1 MLRYLR
7 PALVLLG
14 TAAAYAAANRLTE
27 SWFRVTPELSLLYP
41 PSGLGVAATMLFGPV
56 AAVGVGLG
64 TFLTP
69 WTSHRLAELLFT
81 GVNVLEALVP
91 WLVFESLRRRGS
103 FRRAD
108 LELRTP
114 RSRLT
119 FFVAAVA
126 ANTGLAALA
135 GNAVAAKLGS
145 ASTSYLKGSVYWW
158 TGDAS
163 AVLMLGWPL
172 LELVGAVRRQR
183 RIARAR
189 RCHSSLAAPARRE
202 AWAGVPAARVLV
214 AVTAIWAAA
223 VAVVLASGIAVPAAG
238 VMFSFPV
245 MVASFAFGFRGGLL
259 SGAALGWVTIA
270 WALRSAAGNPDTVIA
285 ASLGAIDRVGLG
297 LLTGGLFEA
306 NRRLIRRLRS
316 SWASLRSDLAYV
328 AGVLTA
334 AVESR
339 DPYTEGHMQRVS
351 VYSVRIARRLGMP
364 EEEIE
369 DVRLS
374 ALLHDI
380 GKLGVPDQI
389 LFKPEPLH
397 GEELEKMRAH
407 AAIGARIAAK
417 ASILRNAVP
426 VILAHQ
432 ERWDG
437 ATEEPFPGY
446 PHGLSGE
453 EIPLASRIIAVAD
466 AYDTMTTNRP
476 YRRALGRAK
485 AISVLAEERGRQ
497 FDPLVVDAFL
507 ADLEDRRH
515 RRATE
520 AFSIRDLMA
529 ETEGSEPTPEPLGS
543 GEFSRPT
550 TPGN

>member
-1 MLRYLR
+1 MRRLVR
-7 PALVLLG
+7 PALVFLG
-14 TAAAYAAANRLTE
+14 TAAACAAANRMTE

-41 PSGLGVAATMLFGPV
+41 PSGLGVAATMLFGPAAAAGV
-56 AAVGVGLG
+56 ALG

-81 GVNVLEALVP
+81 LVNVLEAIVP
-91 WLVFESLRRRGS
+91 WLVFDALRRRGT

-108 LELRTP
+108 LDLRTP
-114 RSRLT
+114 RART
-119 FFVAAVA
+119 VFFAAGVA

-135 GNAVAAKLGS
+135 GNAIAATLGS
-145 ASTSYLKGSVYWW
+145 ATSGFLKGSVYWW
-158 TGDAS
+158 AGDAS

-172 LELVGAVRRQR
+172 LELAGLARRQR
-183 RIARAR
+183 RLSRAR
-189 RCHSSLAAPARRE
+189 RRHALLAAASRTRATGRIVSRRLL
-202 AWAGVPAARVLV
+202 AAVVLIWAV
-214 AVTAIWAAA
+214 AV
-223 VAVVLASGIAVPAAG
+223 VVVLASGVAVPASG

-245 MVASFAFGFRGGLL
+245 MIAAYAFGFRGGLL
-259 SGAALGWVTIA
+259 SGSALGWVTIA
-270 WALRSAAGNPDTVIA
+270 WALKSDAGNPDAVIA
-285 ASLGAIDRVGLG
+285 ASLGAIDRVMLG

-306 NRRLIRRLRS
+306 NRGLIRRLRS
-316 SWASLRSDLAYV
+316 SYAALRSDLAYV

-351 VYSVRIARRLGMP
+351 IYSVRIARRLGLP
-364 EEEIE
+364 EEEVE

-380 GKLGVPDQI
+380 GKLGVPDHI

-397 GEELEKMRAH
+397 GEDLEKMRAH
-407 AAIGARIAAK
+407 ATIGARIAEK
-417 ASILRNAVP
+417 AAILRSAVP

-432 ERWDG
+432 ERYDG
-437 ATEEPFPGY
+437 ATEGPFPGY
-446 PHGLSGE
+446 PRGLRGE
-453 EIPLASRIIAVAD
+453 AIPLASRIIAVAD

-476 YRRALGRAK
+476 YRRALGRRK
-485 AISVLAEERGRQ
+485 AVSVLAAERGRQ

-507 ADLEDRRH
+507 ADLEDRSH
-515 RRATE
+515 RKATE

-529 ETEGSEPTPEPLGS
+529 EAEGAEPPPESLDS
-543 GEFSRPT
+543 GEFARPES
-550 TPGN
+550 PGN

>member
-1 MLRYLR
+1 MRRALRTI
-7 PALVLLG
+7 VVFLG

-41 PSGLGVAATMLFGPV
+41 PSGIGVAATMLFGP
-56 AAVGVGLG
+56 AAAAGVGLG

-81 GVNVLEALVP
+81 AVNVLESLLP
-91 WLVFESLRRRGS
+91 WLLFASLRRRGT

-114 RSRLT
+114 RSRMA
-119 FFVAAVA
+119 FFAVGVV

-135 GNAVAAKLGS
+135 GNTITTTLGS
-145 ASTSYLKGSVYWW
+145 ATSGFLKGSVYWW
-158 TGDAS
+158 AGDAS

-172 LELVGAVRRQR
+172 LELVVLARRQTR
-183 RIARAR
+183 MARAR
-189 RCHSSLAAPARRE
+189 RRHASLAAAVRARSSP
-202 AWAGVPAARVLV
+202 GGPSPRVLF
-214 AVTAIWAAA
+214 AVVLVWAAA
-223 VAVVLASGIAVPAAG
+223 VCAVLASGVAVPAAG
-238 VMFSFPV
+238 VLFSFPV
-245 MVASFAFGFRGGLL
+245 MVAAYAFGFRGGLL
-259 SGAALGWVTIA
+259 SGSALGWVTIA
-270 WALRSAAGNPDTVIA
+270 WAMKSAAGNPDAVIA

-306 NRRLIRRLRS
+306 NRRLIRRLKGS
-316 SWASLRSDLAYV
+316 YAALRSDLAYV

-351 VYSVRIARRLGMP
+351 VYSVRIARRLGLP

-380 GKLGVPDQI
+380 GKLGVPDSI
-389 LFKPEPLH
+389 LFKPGPLY
-397 GEELEKMRAH
+397 GDDLEKMRAH
-407 AAIGARIAAK
+407 ATIGARIAGRAG
-417 ASILRNAVP
+417 ALRSAVP

-432 ERWDG
+432 ERFDG
-437 ATEEPFPGY
+437 DTSGPFPGY
-446 PHGLSGE
+446 PQGLKGE
-453 EIPLASRIIAVAD
+453 AIPLASRIIAVAD

-476 YRRALGRAK
+476 YRRALGRQRAL
-485 AISVLAEERGRQ
+485 SVLVEERGHQ
-497 FDPLVVDAFL
+497 FDPVVVDAFL
-507 ADLEDRRH
+507 VDLEDRRH
-515 RRATE
+515 RGATE
-520 AFSIRDLMA
+520 AFSIRDLLA
-529 ETEGSEPTPEPLGS
+529 ETETVEAPPDPEAPT
-543 GEFSRPT
+543 
-550 TPGN
+550 